1 MQVKSTTRLTRLFRL
16 LTAGL
21 IASLLLSAF
30 ATVASA
36 DASSPGRQIAQVREA
51 TAPFR
56 RVATAQATG
65 YAQFLGCIDE
75 PGQGAMGIHFVN
87 GNFVG
92 DTVLNPLQ
100 PEALVYEPGEHG
112 QLKLVALEYIVFQ
125 AAWTRSPAHHRH
137 CLGRPSTSSAARI
150 AMAFPHSM
158 SCTSGPGRTIPAA
171 RSTNGTRAC
180 PAHRAMMRKPGRQ
193 VCNVTAQVI
202 TPEISAKEKLTCRY
216 TMFLSDPSDSEM
228 QMGDDVE
235 RRMPSETAPKA
246 D

>member
-1 MQVKSTTRLTRLFRL
+1 MQVESTTRLTRLFRL

-21 IASLLLSAF
+21 IASLMLSVL
-30 ATVASA
+30 ATTASA
-36 DASSPGRQIAQVREA
+36 DAGSPGRQIAQVREA

-56 RVATAQATG
+56 RVATAQAAG

-125 AAWTRSPAHHRH
+125 AAWDAQSSTPPSLFGQTFHLVGSPNRYGLPAFYELHVWAWKNN
-137 CLGRPSTSSAARI
+137 PSGTFYEWNPRV
-150 AMAFPHSM
+150 
-158 SCTSGPGRTIPAA
+158 SC
-171 RSTNGTRAC
+171 STHND
-180 PAHRAMMRKPGRQ
+180 
-193 VCNVTAQVI
+193 
-202 TPEISAKEKLTCRY
+202 E
-216 TMFLSDPSDSEM
+216 
-228 QMGDDVE
+228 
-235 RRMPSETAPKA
+235 
-246 D
+246 